1 LRVGCLLAHLVRG
14 FVRHHHGRIPDGAA
28 GGVEDIAADG
38 SGAALLRCRQK
49 GQHHEDGEANAK
61 LDEDTKTSNWTR
73 FHGSSA
79 WKWI

>member
-1 LRVGCLLAHLVRG
+1 LLTW
-14 FVRHHHGRIPDGAA
+14 FVDSFVTTTVAFRTALP